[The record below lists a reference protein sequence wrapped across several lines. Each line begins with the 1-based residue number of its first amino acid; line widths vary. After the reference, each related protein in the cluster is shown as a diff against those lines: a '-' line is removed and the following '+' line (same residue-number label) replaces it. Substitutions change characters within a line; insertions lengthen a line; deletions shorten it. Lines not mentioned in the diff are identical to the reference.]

1 MTGVIDPLGNTFGY
15 TYDEEGNLR
24 EVTDAYDET
33 ISEMTYDEVG
43 NLAETTDALGNTVTS
58 EYDALN
64 RLIEKIVSVKLL

>member
-1 MTGVIDPLGNTFGY
+1 MSTERWNLKEVG
-15 TYDEEGNLR
+15 YDEEGNLR
-24 EVTDAYDET
+24 EVTDAYNET

-64 RLIEKIVSVKLL
+64 RLVFGTMKTKHSGT